1 MKQRVGSRELSVG
14 QPVPW
19 NVYDDS
25 GILLLRRGEIVQSER
40 TLERFIEAGLYVKE
54 EEYLSRPVAAPVA
67 EEPSALQPVADAR
80 RLMALLYDKAPD
92 QIEGLPHR
100 IATAADAVQAAC
112 DVDAT
117 IALAAILLLQEGEYS
132 ARHPVDVAVL
142 SCVLAREM
150 KLPPEQERA
159 VVCAALT
166 MNIGMYEVQEKVNA
180 IGGQLNDKLLGL
192 IRRHPKLGAE
202 RLRQLGVDDPAWLR
216 IVAQHHEHSDGSGY
230 PEGLAGEAIDP
241 GARILVLADKY
252 CAMVCARKYRV
263 AARPNVA
270 LRDLYIKQGQKID
283 VTVAGTMIRVV
294 GIYPP
299 GTLVRLKSQEIG
311 VVTGPGNGPDTPA
324 VHAVIGRSGTALE
337 VASYRKTHL
346 EATAIEDVL
355 TVDKL
360 AVPLRLSSI
369 WGKKARL
376 R

>member
-1 MKQRVGSRELSVG
+1 MKQRVGGKELSVG

-54 EEYLSRPVAAPVA
+54 EEYLSRPVVAPVA

-80 RLMALLYDKAPD
+80 RLMALLYDKVPD

-150 KLPPEQERA
+150 KLPPEQVRA

-180 IGGQLNDKLLGL
+180 IGGQLNDKLMGL

-202 RLRQLGVDDPAWLR
+202 RLRQLGIDDPVWLR

-230 PEGLAGEAIDP
+230 PDGLAGEAIDL

-252 CAMVCARKYRV
+252 CAMVCARKYRN